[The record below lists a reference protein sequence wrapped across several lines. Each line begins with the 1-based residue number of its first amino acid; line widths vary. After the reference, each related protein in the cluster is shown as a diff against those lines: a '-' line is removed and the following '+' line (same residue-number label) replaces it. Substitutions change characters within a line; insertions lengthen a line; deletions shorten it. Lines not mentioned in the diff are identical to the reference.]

1 MVLLTTLLVAC
12 DPPKDIGLTPLAPV
26 GTFYTDTLTVRTSTV
41 LADSVR
47 TSNPD
52 ILLVGKYKDPLFGE
66 ITASSH
72 FWVNTPATTAVE
84 LGSTAR
90 YDSLVLLMGYA
101 YAYGDTLPNQKLA
114 VHRITEDLSRTTTYY
129 NTSKV
134 AYEATPLGE
143 KTFQAR
149 PGSVGALRVR
159 LSDNLGS
166 ELFTLLSTPANQTND
181 KIHSLLKGL
190 ALVPGEN
197 NTAII
202 GVPGTNGVLLQVYYR
217 SSPTDT
223 VTKAY
228 SLAAHINQASGA
240 TYRAGFNRV
249 VADRT
254 GTPLEGIKPLQ
265 PIPAATTNGYT
276 YVQDAL
282 GIMTKIEIPYL
293 NKLRANGP
301 TAINRAQLTIKP
313 DLSFNRQGITI
324 PPYMVLLETDS
335 TNLIKRNSGYELII
349 NTDEFGQSTSPVSP
363 QVSTYNIN
371 TKDYTFFLTTQLQ
384 AILSGTKKNNSFLMT
399 PIYTNALGQQGTR
412 FESQLNNRVSRLVV
426 GNKPGDVKL
435 IVFYTVAKE

>member
-1 MVLLTTLLVAC
+1 MVLLTTLLTAC
-12 DPPKDIGLTPLAPV
+12 DPPRDISLTPLTPV

-52 ILLVGKYKDPLFGE
+52 ILLVGKYKDPLFGK

-72 FWVNTPATTAVE
+72 FWVNTRATTAVE
-84 LGSTAR
+84 FGTTAR
-90 YDSLVLLMGYA
+90 YDSLVLLMGYG
-101 YAYGDTLPNQKLA
+101 YTYGDTIPTQKLA
-114 VHRITEDLSRTTTYY
+114 VHRITEDLSPTTTYY

-134 AYEATPLGE
+134 AYAATPLGE
-143 KTFQAR
+143 KTFLAR
-149 PGSVGALRVR
+149 PSGTVRVR
-159 LSDNLGS
+159 LSDDLGQ

-181 KIHSLLKGL
+181 KIHSVLKGL

-202 GVPGTNGVLLQVYYR
+202 GVPGTDGVLLQMYYR

-223 VTKAY
+223 VAKAY
-228 SLAAHINQASGA
+228 SLDAHFTQPSSGI

-249 VADRT
+249 TADRT

-265 PIPAATTNGYT
+265 PIPAAATKGYT

-282 GIMTKIEIPYL
+282 GIMTKIEIPHL
-293 NKLRANGP
+293 NRIRANGP
-301 TAINRAQLTIKP
+301 TAINRAQLTIRPDQSFVKP
-313 DLSFNRQGITI
+313 GITL
-324 PPYMVLLETDS
+324 PPYLVLLETDS
-335 TNLIKRNSGYELII
+335 TNQIKRNAGYELIV
-349 NTDEFGQSTSPVSP
+349 NSDVAGHSSSPIDP
-363 QVSTYNIN
+363 QISTYSTV

-384 AILSGTKKNNSFLMT
+384 AILSGRKTNNSFLLT
-399 PIYTNALGQQGTR
+399 PIYTTSLGQAGTR
-412 FESQLNNRVSRLVV
+412 FESQLNNRVTRLVV
-426 GNKPGDVKL
+426 GTKPGDLKL

>member
-1 MVLLTTLLVAC
+1 MAC
-12 DPPKDIGLTPLAPV
+12 DPPRDISLTPLTPV

-52 ILLVGKYKDPLFGE
+52 ILLMGKYKDPLFGE

-84 LGSTAR
+84 FGTTAR
-90 YDSLVLLMGYA
+90 YDSLVLLMGYS
-101 YAYGDTLPNQKLA
+101 YTYGDTIPTQKLA

-134 AYEATPLGE
+134 AYAATPLGE
-143 KTFQAR
+143 KTFLAR
-149 PGSVGALRVR
+149 PSTTGTMRVR

-181 KIHSLLKGL
+181 KIHSVLKGL
-190 ALVPGEN
+190 ALVPGED

-202 GVPGTNGVLLQVYYR
+202 GIPGSNGVLLQLYYR

-228 SLAAHINQASGA
+228 SLGAHLNLNTGP
-240 TYRAGFNRV
+240 YRAGFNRV
-249 VADRT
+249 IADRT
-254 GTPLEGIKPLQ
+254 GTPLEDIKPLQ
-265 PIPAATTNGYT
+265 PIPASATNGYT

-282 GIMTKIEIPYL
+282 GVMTRIEIPYL
-293 NKLRANGP
+293 NRLRANGP
-301 TAINRAQLTIKP
+301 AAINRAQLTIRP
-313 DLSFNRQGITI
+313 DLSFNQPGITI
-324 PPYMVLLETDS
+324 PPFLVLLETDS
-335 TNLIKRNSGYELII
+335 TNLIKRNAGYELIVNSDVSGHS
-349 NTDEFGQSTSPVSP
+349 NTPIDP
-363 QVSTYNIN
+363 QVQPYNPL

-384 AILSGTKKNNSFLMT
+384 AILSGRKTNNSFLLT
-399 PIYTNALGQQGTR
+399 PIYTNTLGQTGTR
-412 FESQLNNRVSRLVV
+412 FESQLNNRVNRLVV
-426 GNKPGDVKL
+426 GTKPGDLKL